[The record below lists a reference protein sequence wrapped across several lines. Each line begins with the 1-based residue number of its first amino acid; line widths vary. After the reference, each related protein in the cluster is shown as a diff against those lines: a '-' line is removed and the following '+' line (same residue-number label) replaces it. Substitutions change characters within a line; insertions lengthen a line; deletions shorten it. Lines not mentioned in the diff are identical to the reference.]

1 MTDNPIFEAEK
12 QHLNKT
18 QQSVINGLFSLMVEG
33 DFNKITHHISQHH
46 ELLKALYTEIK
57 HNKEI
62 QTLPRATSLS
72 YLAPFTEKEE
82 LSTLINILTAI
93 CYISTQDHLVNHF
106 QHVIERAFH
115 SARILGTKHSY
126 FPLLANIQCNGLSLK
141 AKVNYFT
148 RLNEKCKKDK
158 MPGKHLIYDIHH
170 LLSLYQSDKQPPA
183 KRKQTTLKPDSTIQ
197 RIVTKKSAIAFDEDE
212 YKSHSFQSETIINN
226 NIVNQKEYASD
237 SMTATVYHEVD
248 LSKTEYVSSLH
259 LQQKQA
265 RKVAQ
270 HMYKREKQLPCDYR
284 LLTKHELHMFVEY
297 YLENPEDEQIALM
310 FIVLCTGRSV
320 EDLQYCTKDSAD
332 FIDELNGQAIYY
344 KVNLPNHDVS
354 DGLKQLL
361 VNSINTLFLHVPL
374 ECYYISDVVAILYQK
389 NNLRQRCKE
398 IEKKCNERLKLLN
411 KSFKSRLTIHRLQNA
426 FSAFMHQHQTDSAEM
441 AYLLGREIRQ
451 TASCFYHQTSVG
463 QLVDIHQKWLD
474 FLFSKQQ
481 QNITPLNLPVEKRF
495 GSHLVMF
502 KKAIKKLFSILKTEL
517 SEPVLKTTSVSN
529 MHNRYVCYILL
540 MLNLATGHRAVRHP
554 YCFKDDFDLITN
566 RLFISDKEGR
576 GTLSARILPLPQV
589 ISSYLTEYNEHLSQ
603 LLMLESPYSSK
614 TAKSIL
620 GAMNSSEPYF
630 FFLDGHALQL
640 VTPLN
645 FNEQLKDTLPLP
657 LNWNRHFIRG
667 YLSHYGI
674 HTHVIDA
681 FMGHSSNAGE
691 PFAKYSALG
700 THDLKPIAKELNILL
715 VEHLGFSHNGL
726 WGDHHAND

>member
-12 QHLNKT
+12 QHLNGI
-18 QQSVINGLFSLMVEG
+18 QQSLINELFSLMLEG
-33 DFNKITHHISQHH
+33 DFNKITHHTSKHREEFQ
-46 ELLKALYTEIK
+46 ALYAEIK
-57 HNKEI
+57 HKKEI

-72 YLAPFTEKEE
+72 FLGVITDKET
-82 LSTLINILTAI
+82 LNTLISILTAI
-93 CYISTQDHLVNHF
+93 CYISTQEHLVNHF

-115 SARILGTKHSY
+115 SARILGTKKSY
-126 FPLLANIQCNGLSLK
+126 FPLLDNIRCNGLSLK
-141 AKVNYFT
+141 AKVDYFT
-148 RLNEKCKKDK
+148 RLNEKCKENKT
-158 MPGKHLIYDIHH
+158 PGKHLIYHIHH
-170 LLSLYQSDKQPPA
+170 LFSLYQSDKQPPT
-183 KRKQTTLKPDSTIQ
+183 KRKKTTLKPDSTIQ
-197 RIVTKKSAIAFDEDE
+197 RVVAKKSAIAFDEDE
-212 YKSHSFQSETIINN
+212 YKSKSFQSETIIDN

-270 HMYKREKQLPCDYR
+270 HMYKREKLLPSDYR
-284 LLTKHELHMFVEY
+284 LLTEHELHKFVEY

-320 EDLQYCTKDSAD
+320 EELQHCTKDSAD

-374 ECYYISDVVAILYQK
+374 ECYYISDVAAILYQK

-398 IEKKCNERLKLLN
+398 IEKRCNERLKLLN
-411 KSFKSRLTIHRLQNA
+411 KSFKSRMTIQRLQNA

-463 QLVDIHQKWLD
+463 HLLDIHQKWLD
-474 FLFSKQQ
+474 FLFSKQK
-481 QNITPLNLPVEKRF
+481 QNITPLNLPTNKRF

-502 KKAIKKLFSILKTEL
+502 KTAINKLFSILKTEL
-517 SEPVLKTTSVSN
+517 SEPVSKATSVNS
-529 MHNRYVCYILL
+529 MHNRYVCYLLL

-576 GTLSARILPLPQV
+576 GTLSARILPLPEV
-589 ISSYLTEYNEHLSQ
+589 ISSYLTEYDEHLSQ
-603 LLMLESPYSSK
+603 LLTLESPYSSQ
-614 TAKSIL
+614 TTKSIL

-630 FFLDGHALQL
+630 FFLNEHEFQP
-640 VTPLN
+640 VTPLSL
-645 FNEQLKDTLPLP
+645 NEQLKDTLPLP

-700 THDLKPIAKELNILL
+700 THDVKPIAKELNILL

-726 WGDHHAND
+726 WGNNHACD